1 MLPETVSVLLDLNR
15 QFYQQFGRAFAVTR
29 QRLQPGV
36 IRLLGQLPLEGRWL
50 DLGCGNGELA
60 KELGRRGFRGEYVG
74 LDFSK
79 ELLKEARKGALAGQG
94 RPLPL
99 TPSPRSGEG
108 GKTNISL
115 RRFSTPKVPP
125 VLWERLRQVVREM
138 RHEPTEAENLL
149 WQRLRTHQLLDLK
162 FKRQHPLDFFILDF
176 YCPEIGLV
184 IEVDGSVHQYSQEE
198 DALRT
203 EFLQARGLTVVRF
216 TNQQVLA
223 AMPQVLRDIE
233 TTAHLLLEHNPGVSS
248 AFSIP
253 SQRIKQ
259 EADFLREHNPEASL
273 PTAPHPHPVGR
284 GSGGEV
290 DRVPGRNS
298 MPGVFLP
305 EFQLADL
312 SNPSWS
318 DSFPP
323 ASFDT
328 ILSFAALHHLPGVD
342 LRRAVLAQVRRLL
355 PDGGGT
361 FIHSEWQ
368 FQHSPRLLARVQPWE
383 KIDLGPALVEEGDY
397 LMDWRYALPGQPAE
411 STGLRYVH
419 LFSLGELFGLAGD
432 CGFQIEETFESD
444 GQGGRLGLYQVW
456 KTV

>member
-1 MLPETVSVLLDLNR
+1 
-15 QFYQQFGRAFAVTR
+15 
-29 QRLQPGV
+29 
-36 IRLLGQLPLEGRWL
+36 
-50 DLGCGNGELA
+50 
-60 KELGRRGFRGEYVG
+60 
-74 LDFSK
+74 
-79 ELLKEARKGALAGQG
+79 
-94 RPLPL
+94 
-99 TPSPRSGEG
+99 
-108 GKTNISL
+108 
-115 RRFSTPKVPP
+115 
-125 VLWERLRQVVREM
+125 
-138 RHEPTEAENLL
+138 
-149 WQRLRTHQLLDLK
+149 
-162 FKRQHPLDFFILDF
+162 
-176 YCPEIGLV
+176 
-184 IEVDGSVHQYSQEE
+184 
-198 DALRT
+198 
-203 EFLQARGLTVVRF
+203 
-216 TNQQVLA
+216 
-223 AMPQVLRDIE
+223 
-233 TTAHLLLEHNPGVSS
+233 
-248 AFSIP
+248 
-253 SQRIKQ
+253 
-259 EADFLREHNPEASL
+259 
-273 PTAPHPHPVGR
+273 
-284 GSGGEV
+284 
-290 DRVPGRNS
+290 

>member
-1 MLPETVSVLLDLNR
+1 MLPETVSILLDLNR
-15 QFYQQFGRAFAVTR
+15 QFYQQFGRAFAATR

-79 ELLKEARKGALAGQG
+79 ELINIAVSARKA
-94 RPLPL
+94 
-99 TPSPRSGEG
+99 
-108 GKTNISL
+108 
-115 RRFSTPKVPP
+115 
-125 VLWERLRQVVREM
+125 
-138 RHEPTEAENLL
+138 
-149 WQRLRTHQLLDLK
+149 
-162 FKRQHPLDFFILDF
+162 
-176 YCPEIGLV
+176 
-184 IEVDGSVHQYSQEE
+184 
-198 DALRT
+198 
-203 EFLQARGLTVVRF
+203 
-216 TNQQVLA
+216 
-223 AMPQVLRDIE
+223 
-233 TTAHLLLEHNPGVSS
+233 
-248 AFSIP
+248 
-253 SQRIKQ
+253 
-259 EADFLREHNPEASL
+259 
-273 PTAPHPHPVGR
+273 
-284 GSGGEV
+284 
-290 DRVPGRNS
+290 GRNS
-298 MPGVFLP
+298 NINFS
-305 EFQLADL
+305 EADL
-312 SNPSWS
+312 SNSTWS

-323 ASFDT
+323 AYFDT
-328 ILSFAALHHLPGVD
+328 VLSFAALHHLPGAG

-355 PDGGGT
+355 PSGGGT

-383 KIDLGPALVEEGDY
+383 KIGLGPALVEEGDY

-444 GQGGRLGLYQVW
+444 GQGGRLGLYQIW